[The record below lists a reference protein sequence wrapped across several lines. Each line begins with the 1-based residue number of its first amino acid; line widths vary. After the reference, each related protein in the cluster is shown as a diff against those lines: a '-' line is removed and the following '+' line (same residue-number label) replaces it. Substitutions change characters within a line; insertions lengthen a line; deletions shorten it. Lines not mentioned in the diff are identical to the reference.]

1 MAELNKTETYTE
13 FVSSDDALNET
24 SVVRKHY
31 NEMLEK
37 QKHDY
42 ERRLA
47 DKDKLIVELR
57 DLLYRKPRREF
68 VVHTPPYG
76 S

>member
-1 MAELNKTETYTE
+1 MAEINTD
-13 FVSSDDALNET
+13 VSIDEISMI
-24 SVVRKHY
+24 RKHY
-31 NEMLEK
+31 NELLEK

-68 VVHTPPYG
+68 VTHTPPYG

>member
-1 MAELNKTETYTE
+1 MAEINT
-13 FVSSDDALNET
+13 DDSIVEI
-24 SVVRKHY
+24 SMIRKHY

-47 DKDKLIVELR
+47 DKDKLIVELK

-68 VVHTPPYG
+68 VNCQAPYG
-76 S
+76 T